1 MQADICL
8 WPSRLAETGKSWL
21 GGASQQRR
29 EGEARG
35 GQVIP
40 TPSHVLGRISP
51 IFFPFFLV
59 FCAFSPSRRGG
70 SNAPQAGAQ
79 GQETVARAPKHR
91 FAGLANSGGSERMGG
106 GGGGGGGGGA
116 DRGCTCLGRRRG
128 GRPPGR
134 GCAVSRAPPR
144 TAHEPPPAALAT
156 YTCGRHRCLCGAQDA
171 ERRVWGREVAHS
183 RHVLCMAIADDGWCA
198 PYTSL

>member
-1 MQADICL
+1 M
-8 WPSRLAETGKSWL
+8 PSSATPHPLP
-21 GGASQQRR
+21 Q
-29 EGEARG
+29 
-35 GQVIP
+35 
-40 TPSHVLGRISP
+40 TPSHATRCQPASSLVVAAATFVAWGAAGGAPRTSSSRTDCRSNSSALLSSCISARIAPARPCKLTYACGPRRSLKRESPGWAVLAS
-51 IFFPFFLV
+51 
-59 FCAFSPSRRGG
+59 S
-70 SNAPQAGAQ
+70 
-79 GQETVARAPKHR
+79 VARAKR
-91 FAGLANSGGSERMGG
+91 
-106 GGGGGGGGGA
+106 GGGA